1 VEIDLSVVS
10 ALLGI
15 SDFFHL
21 SRRTTV
27 IQDIL
32 VRRQFS
38 LVPENLTNVNVKP
51 VDTNHGK
58 TTRIPNTPETGTLLK
73 HGTDRN
79 ENFGNKIK
87 IILKTAIKS
96 FESRRFFWVG
106 RLTVNKQHFNLGLIV
121 IKLIIL
127 ITLVTNLWNLYFFMK
142 NYSCRT
148 FNYYNKYDFMV
159 YLGIKSHPYMMM
171 YLLSQIERKKYS
183 VIYICLPWN
192 IHVHTLYPLPLSC
205 ICHLCQMNHWR
216 CC

>member
-1 VEIDLSVVS
+1 MNKLEIRQGSFIQQTQYFIPVEIDLSVVS

-96 FESRRFFWVG
+96 FESRRYFWVD

-127 ITLVTNLWNLYFFMK
+127 ITLVTNL
-142 NYSCRT
+142 
-148 FNYYNKYDFMV
+148 
-159 YLGIKSHPYMMM
+159 
-171 YLLSQIERKKYS
+171 
-183 VIYICLPWN
+183 
-192 IHVHTLYPLPLSC
+192 
-205 ICHLCQMNHWR
+205 
-216 CC
+216 

>member
-1 VEIDLSVVS
+1 MNKLEIRQGSFIQQTQYFIPVEIDLSVVS

-58 TTRIPNTPETGTLLK
+58 TTRIPNTLETGTLLK

-79 ENFGNKIK
+79 ENFGNKKKK
-87 IILKTAIKS
+87 ILRTAIKS
-96 FESRRFFWVG
+96 FESRVFFWVG
-106 RLTVNKQHFNLGLIV
+106 RLTANKWHFNLGLEVLFIDSDW
-121 IKLIIL
+121 LYRG
-127 ITLVTNLWNLYFFMK
+127 TL
-142 NYSCRT
+142 
-148 FNYYNKYDFMV
+148 
-159 YLGIKSHPYMMM
+159 
-171 YLLSQIERKKYS
+171 
-183 VIYICLPWN
+183 
-192 IHVHTLYPLPLSC
+192 
-205 ICHLCQMNHWR
+205 
-216 CC
+216 